1 MNESYK
7 YCHFDALLLTRL
19 ARVVRA
25 ELTVGVLL
33 VTELSMAG
41 VSTRLAPGGGGAT
54 QAVVTLILVTT
65 HAPDHWPPHPAGVN
79 LGHGVNRGH

>member
-7 YCHFDALLLTRL
+7 YCPFDASLQTRL
-19 ARVVRA
+19 AGVGRA

-33 VTELSMAG
+33 VTDLCIAG
-41 VSTRLAPGGGGAT
+41 VRARLAPGAT

-65 HAPDHWPPHPAGVN
+65 HAPDHRPPHPAGVN
-79 LGHGVNRGH
+79 LGHGVSRGH